1 MKDLKEAFRMF
12 DTNKD
17 GYIDLNELRKV
28 NSLIGTTL
36 TSEDLYKFMNEADK
50 VKKYFWENILHL
62 SLFSPRMEM
71 EKLTMM
77 NLWK

>member
-1 MKDLKEAFRMF
+1 MF

-50 VKKYFWENILHL
+50 VKIF
-62 SLFSPRMEM
+62 
-71 EKLTMM
+71 
-77 NLWK
+77 

>member
-1 MKDLKEAFRMF
+1 MF

-50 VKKYFWENILHL
+50 VQKYFDCTFFF
-62 SLFSPRMEM
+62 FSSFRMEM

-77 NLWK
+77 NLWQ

>member
-1 MKDLKEAFRMF
+1 MF

-50 VKKYFWENILHL
+50 VKNILIAPFIIL
-62 SLFSPRMEM
+62 IFYIQDGNGKIDYDEFVA
-71 EKLTMM
+71 MM
-77 NLWK
+77 QQY

>member
-1 MKDLKEAFRMF
+1 MF

-50 VKKYFWENILHL
+50 VKNILIAPFIIL
-62 SLFSPRMEM
+62 IFYI
-71 EKLTMM
+71 
-77 NLWK
+77 

>member
-1 MKDLKEAFRMF
+1 MF

-17 GYIDLNELRKV
+17 GFIDLNELRKV

-50 VKKYFWENILHL
+50 VYRIFWKNVFHL
-62 SLFSPRMEM
+62 SLMINLNFQDGNGKIDYDEFVA
-71 EKLTMM
+71 MM
-77 NLWK
+77 QQY

>member
-1 MKDLKEAFRMF
+1 MF

-50 VKKYFWENILHL
+50 VQKYFDCTFRYSYLLHL
-62 SLFSPRMEM
+62 G
-71 EKLTMM
+71 
-77 NLWK
+77 WKWKN